1 MEERKFVRFFKN
13 NKVSTLAQ
21 ACHNL
26 DANRISASLSTNKT
40 CLIITLA
47 LESANKEKEESGAK

>member
-13 NKVSTLAQ
+13 NKASTLAQ
-21 ACHNL
+21 ASRNL
-26 DANRISASLSTNKT
+26 DANRIPASLSTNKT